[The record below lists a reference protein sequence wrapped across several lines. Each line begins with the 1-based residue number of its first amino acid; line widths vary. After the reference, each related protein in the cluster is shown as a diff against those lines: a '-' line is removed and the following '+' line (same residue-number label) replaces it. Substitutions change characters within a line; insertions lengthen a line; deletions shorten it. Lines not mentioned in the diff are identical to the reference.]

1 MSRIGKL
8 PIAIP
13 EKVEANVSS
22 NIVTIKGPK
31 GELKL
36 EVREEAKVN
45 VADGEIIVEPQS
57 EEKFARAYWG
67 TTRANINNMVV
78 WVTEGYSKS
87 LEIIWVGYKFELSG
101 NKLVLSIGY
110 SHKVDVEI
118 PKGIEVKADE
128 KKKSIIHVS
137 GIDKQAVWE
146 FAANIRAYKKPEP
159 YKGKGIRYVWE
170 YVRRK
175 AGKTGAAK

>member
-8 PIAIP
+8 PVAIP
-13 EKVEANVSS
+13 EKVEANVASW
-22 NIVTIKGPK
+22 IVTVKGPK

-36 EVREEAKVN
+36 EVKQEAVKVN
-45 VADGEIIVEPQS
+45 VADNEIVVEPCND
-57 EEKFARAYWG
+57 EKFSRAYWG

-78 WVTEGYSKS
+78 WVTQWYKKS

-101 NKLVLSIGY
+101 KKLVLSIGY
-110 SHKVDVEI
+110 SHKVEVEI
-118 PKGIEVKADE
+118 PAGIEVKADE
-128 KKKSIIHVS
+128 KAKNTIHIS

-175 AGKTGAAK
+175 AGKTGK